1 MKQTTKRSLKDYM
14 IYCKAKRIYA
24 QEERRELRKF
34 RWYQKMGC
42 ELAYYGGKSYPWS
55 RLYHCRCGNKYPWMH
70 GFPSRPPYNEM
81 VREGARYRV
90 VCHRCFRHTKKG
102 SYQEV
107 VEEWNTRI
115 GIDYIR
121 VIEAWEGSCL
131 VTTDL
136 NGCIHFPSYEIKDPR
151 DIFRMGNLEEW
162 NQNICRELGMDYKKI
177 VEEMKE
183 LLPAVQSKFFKMNQL
198 KSEL

>member
-1 MKQTTKRSLKDYM
+1 M

-34 RWYQKMGC
+34 RRHQKRGC
-42 ELAYYGGKSYPWS
+42 EWAYDGAYDGGKSYPWS
-55 RLYHCRCGNKYPWMH
+55 KLYHCRCGNKYPWMH

-81 VREGARYRV
+81 VREGAQYRV

-102 SYQEV
+102 TYQEV

-131 VTTDL
+131 VTKES
-136 NGCIHFPSYEIKDPR
+136 NGFIHFPSYEKKEIKDPR
-151 DIFRMGNLEEW
+151 DIFRIGNWEEW
-162 NQNICRELGMDYKKI
+162 NQNICKELGMDYKTI

-183 LLPAVQSKFFKMNQL
+183 LLPVQSKFFKTNQI